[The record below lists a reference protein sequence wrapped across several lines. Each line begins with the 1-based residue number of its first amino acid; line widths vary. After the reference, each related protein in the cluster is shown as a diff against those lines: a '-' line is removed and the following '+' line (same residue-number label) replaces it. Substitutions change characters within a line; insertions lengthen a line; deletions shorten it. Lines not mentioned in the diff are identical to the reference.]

1 MVNILGCVYKDA
13 IKIKQTKQ
21 ATTPDGLHKR
31 KDARDIYSYYYEREG
46 QGSQDE
52 DTHRVQHGNMI

>member
-1 MVNILGCVYKDA
+1 MVNILGCAYKDA
-13 IKIKQTKQ
+13 IKTKQTKQ

-31 KDARDIYSYYYEREG
+31 KDACDIYSYYERGG

-52 DTHRVQHGNMI
+52 DTHRVQHGNRI